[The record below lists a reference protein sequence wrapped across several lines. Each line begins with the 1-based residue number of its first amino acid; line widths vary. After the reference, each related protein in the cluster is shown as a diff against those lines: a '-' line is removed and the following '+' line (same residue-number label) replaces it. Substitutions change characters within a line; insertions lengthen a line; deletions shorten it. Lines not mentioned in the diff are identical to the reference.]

1 MGKIKP
7 YISGKGKFQERT
19 VTFWGAVSPIIPREL
34 TGKQIVFTLTGQSGG
49 SWLEFTACSAGPP
62 KG

>member
-19 VTFWGAVSPIIPREL
+19 VIFWGAVSPIIPRDL
-34 TGKQIVFTLTGQSGG
+34 TGKQIVFMLTGQSGG
-49 SWLEFTACSAGPP
+49 SGLESTACSAGTP

>member
-7 YISGKGKFQERT
+7 YISGKRKFQEKT
-19 VTFWGAVSPIIPREL
+19 VTFWRAVSPIIPRDL
-34 TGKQIVFTLTGQSGG
+34 TGKQIVFMLTGQSGG
-49 SWLEFTACSAGPP
+49 SWLEFTAHSAETP